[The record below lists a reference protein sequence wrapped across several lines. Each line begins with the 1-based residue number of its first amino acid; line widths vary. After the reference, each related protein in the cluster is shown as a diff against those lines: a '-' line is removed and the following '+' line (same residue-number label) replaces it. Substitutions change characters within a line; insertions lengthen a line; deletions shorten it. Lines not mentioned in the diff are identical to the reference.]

1 MVKEIKKKNIVKSCL
16 DERFLNFIEEF
27 KVFSI
32 WDTKEFVK
40 GLIWTQK
47 KMWSFQTVNKNAC
60 LNNCSKNTII
70 AVLINRILC
79 VL

>member
-32 WDTKEFVK
+32 WDTKDFV
-40 GLIWTQK
+40 
-47 KMWSFQTVNKNAC
+47 
-60 LNNCSKNTII
+60 
-70 AVLINRILC
+70 
-79 VL
+79 